1 MRHSNQKTPLFLLVT
16 ITLIVVI
23 FFSACTKEPL
33 KIGMI
38 GSLTSKQSQLSIDAR
53 NAIELGVEE
62 VNRSGG
68 INGSA
73 IELVVKDDGAS
84 TETALVKHQEF
95 IDEGVHLV
103 IGHMTSNMANAV
115 LHSENDQLLFLS
127 PSMSTEK
134 LSTKDDFF
142 LRTSPLTAYQGHSF
156 MNFIENKD
164 FKHITVIYDTMN
176 RDYSESLALT
186 VKSLGEAYDKMY
198 VELMPFDSNSG
209 NLAEVV
215 DKVNTEDTECVFMI
229 SQATDTAYIAQKLYQ
244 KQESIM
250 LFTVSWSMTQDLIHN
265 GGKAVEGLYFVGVYH
280 SQSKSEQ
287 LKNFERAFQEK
298 YGYTPSFI
306 SVMAYDAFY
315 VLVKGLETAE
325 SPNPVDVKNN
335 LLKLKEFKGLEESFE
350 MDEYG
355 DCNRSYLIYQL
366 SDGEFVPQY

>member
-1 MRHSNQKTPLFLLVT
+1 MRHNNKKSPIFLLA
-16 ITLIVVI
+16 ITGIILAIL
-23 FFSACTKEPL
+23 FSACSKEPL

-62 VNRSGG
+62 INRAGG
-68 INGSA
+68 INGSLV
-73 IELVVKDDGAS
+73 ELVVKDDGAS
-84 TETALVKHQEF
+84 TETALQMHQEF
-95 IDEGVHLV
+95 IDEGVQLV
-103 IGHMTSNMANAV
+103 IGHMTSNMADAV
-115 LHSENDQLLFLS
+115 LHSESDQLLFLS

-134 LSTKDDFF
+134 LSSEDDFF
-142 LRTSPLTAYQGHSF
+142 LRTSPLTKYQGHAF
-156 MNFIENKD
+156 MDFID
-164 FKHITVIYDTMN
+164 DAHFKHITVIYDTMN

-186 VKSLGEAYDKMY
+186 VKSLGKEYDRMH

-229 SQATDTAYIAQKLYQ
+229 SQATDTAYMAQKLHQ
-244 KQESIM
+244 KQEDLM
-250 LFTVSWSMTQDLIHN
+250 LFTVSWSMTQDLIYN

-280 SQSKSEQ
+280 SKSKSEQ
-287 LKNFERAFQEK
+287 LTNFEIAFLEK

-306 SVMAYDAFY
+306 SVMAYDAFN
-315 VLVKGLETAE
+315 VLIKGLETAE
-325 SPNPVDVKNN
+325 SPSPVDVKNN
-335 LLKLKEFKGLEESFE
+335 LLELKTFKGLEESFE

-366 SDGEFVPQY
+366 ADGEFVPQY